1 VNASVDVRNLSKSF
15 ARHEVL
21 SDVSL
26 RIEPG
31 QVAALLGLSGAGKS
45 TLLRC
50 IADLE
55 RPDNGDIVIRLN
67 ERDAAVADAAP
78 IGTTR
83 RAVVGMVF
91 QQFELYPHMR
101 AIDNVALALRHVQ
114 HLPRPKARDIAT
126 EHLQRVGLGDF
137 LDRYPLQL
145 SGGQQQRVAIARS
158 LALSPDV
165 MLFDEPT
172 SSLDPEMTAGV
183 LGVMRKLAEDGMTM
197 IVATHEMEFARDVA
211 DIVFFM
217 EGGTIVE
224 ATAAPVFFS
233 SPSTDRAKSF
243 LRRILKGSAP

>member
-1 VNASVDVRNLSKSF
+1 MSASVDIRNLSKAF
-15 ARHEVL
+15 TRHQVL

-50 IADLE
+50 IAGLE
-55 RPDNGDIVIRLN
+55 RPDSGEIVIRLGD
-67 ERDAAVADAAP
+67 RHG
-78 IGTTR
+78 GTDTR

-91 QQFELYPHMR
+91 QQFELYPHIR
-101 AIDNVALALRHVQ
+101 VIDNVALALRYGQHV
-114 HLPRPKARDIAT
+114 PRAKARAIAT

-137 LDRYPLQL
+137 LDRFPLQL
-145 SGGQQQRVAIARS
+145 SGGQQQRVGIARS
-158 LALSPDV
+158 LALGPDV

-224 ATAAPVFFS
+224 AAAASEFFS

-243 LRRILKGSAP
+243 LRRILKGSTP